1 MESNIID
8 KQIYEDL
15 ISQVDAKKLDLAS
28 KLMQNKA
35 IEINKIT
42 YDNKQNFEVHSIVKD
57 EKNDDGI
64 IVKQKH
70 KVYIKVAE
78 GEIENL
84 SCTCD
89 DYKENYCACEHII
102 ATVKEFASN
111 SDYVRIFSGER
122 KESRSTDT
130 VKERGENYKIF
141 NQLVNEFYRINEEEE
156 EQNTSSGK
164 EEGFVHIE
172 PKIICS
178 RTNNSL
184 KLEIK
189 LSKKDEKQGYKVKSL
204 PEFYD
209 RFASGE
215 KYKYGAKL
223 EFAHT
228 REKFVE
234 EDRNLLDFILKY
246 SEIIKYANESSTGY
260 DYYTK
265 RMGEDAIVI
274 SNTGLDDLFECLKNR
289 AISMEDQFGTDAVV
303 FVPNEPDI
311 KFKLEENDDEEYKI
325 TVNVDIYAYM
335 VY

>member
-15 ISQVDAKKLDLAS
+15 ISQVDSKKLDLAL

-156 EQNTSSGK
+156 EQNLQA
-164 EEGFVHIE
+164 
-172 PKIICS
+172 
-178 RTNNSL
+178 RR
-184 KLEIK
+184 
-189 LSKKDEKQGYKVKSL
+189 KDS
-204 PEFYD
+204 
-209 RFASGE
+209 
-215 KYKYGAKL
+215 
-223 EFAHT
+223 
-228 REKFVE
+228 
-234 EDRNLLDFILKY
+234 FILSQRLY
-246 SEIIKYANESSTGY
+246 VVEQIIA
-260 DYYTK
+260 
-265 RMGEDAIVI
+265 
-274 SNTGLDDLFECLKNR
+274 
-289 AISMEDQFGTDAVV
+289 
-303 FVPNEPDI
+303 
-311 KFKLEENDDEEYKI
+311 
-325 TVNVDIYAYM
+325 
-335 VY
+335 